1 MPNGN
6 EQTHVVVVLVE
17 DKPGVLQRISGL
29 FRKRNFNIDS
39 ITVGHSEKEGTSRMT
54 IAVKGDERTL
64 EQVMKQLNK
73 LVDVVKVAD
82 VAKSDAVT
90 RELALVKIAT
100 KSENVRAEVVQ
111 FVNIFRGR
119 IIDVGKDSL
128 VVEITGDSQKID
140 AFVNLV
146 GSYGIK
152 ELART
157 GITAMSR
164 GSKAAE

>member
-6 EQTHVVVVLVE
+6 EQHVVVALVE

-39 ITVGHSEKEGTSRMT
+39 ITVGHSEKQGVSRMT

-73 LVDVVKVAD
+73 LIDVVKVTD
-82 VAKSDAVT
+82 VAKGDAVM

-100 KSENVRAEVVQ
+100 KNETARAEIVQ

-119 IIDVGKDSL
+119 IVDVGKDSL
-128 VVEITGDSQKID
+128 IVEITGDSQKID

-146 GSYGIK
+146 SSYGIK
-152 ELART
+152 ELGRT
-157 GITAMSR
+157 GITAMTR
-164 GSKAAE
+164 GGKPAE